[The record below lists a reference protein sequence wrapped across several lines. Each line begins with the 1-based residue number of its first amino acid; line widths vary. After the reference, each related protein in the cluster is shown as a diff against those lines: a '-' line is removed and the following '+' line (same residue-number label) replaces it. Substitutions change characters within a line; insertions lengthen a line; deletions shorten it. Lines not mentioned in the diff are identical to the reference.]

1 MNRQQIKRELREIRQ
16 IHKTELKERGI
27 KVDLR
32 WKTSTLKE
40 LLEVLQYTFSVSPE
54 PESVSPEPEEDQEA
68 LTVKEALATAANAR
82 NYTPIHEARMKTSLS
97 VKAFR
102 QEMLTL
108 VEAGEIQL
116 SSLQEGGTYPKAYM
130 EDAITMDIGS
140 SIWFFYI
147 VQ

>member
-16 IHKTELKERGI
+16 IHKTELKQRGI

-40 LLEVLQYTFSVSPE
+40 LLEVLQYTFSVSPA
-54 PESVSPEPEEDQEA
+54 PEEDQET